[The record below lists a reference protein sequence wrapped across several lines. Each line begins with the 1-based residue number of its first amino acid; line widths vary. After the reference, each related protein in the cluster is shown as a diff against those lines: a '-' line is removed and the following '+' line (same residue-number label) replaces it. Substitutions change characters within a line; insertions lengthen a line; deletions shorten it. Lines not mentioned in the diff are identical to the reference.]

1 MYCWV
6 AASLFA
12 ITSVWTEATA
22 WQLCYQNS
30 LVCEKEIFV
39 HEHLAYRGLICL
51 HLVTRLLYADDLVIE
66 FQILQNLKN
75 VHQSGGCAR
84 ILCTAQPLSPGLAVS
99 RFVFFVFFIPFL
111 CALVT
116 QKS

>member
-12 ITSVWTEATA
+12 IMSVWTEETA

-30 LVCEKEIFV
+30 RVCEKKIFV
-39 HEHLAYRGLICL
+39 HEHLAYRSLIYL

-66 FQILQNLKN
+66 FQNLKN
-75 VHQSGGCAR
+75 VHRSGGYTR
-84 ILCTAQPLSPGLAVS
+84 ILCTAQPPSPG
-99 RFVFFVFFIPFL
+99 
-111 CALVT
+111 
-116 QKS
+116 